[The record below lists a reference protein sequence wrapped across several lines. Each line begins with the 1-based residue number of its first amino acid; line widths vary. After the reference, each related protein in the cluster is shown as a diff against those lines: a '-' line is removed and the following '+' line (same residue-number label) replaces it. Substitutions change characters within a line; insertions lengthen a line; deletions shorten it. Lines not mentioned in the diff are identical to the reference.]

1 MVGGSATVVG
11 TLVEHKAVR
20 DSWAV
25 GRLELTEPAP
35 DLQRRAGAVLTV
47 RGGRLGLAEVGEGL
61 RLTGRVEITRFGE
74 QFEIEQQE
82 SLGVQSNA
90 QAHRWLERLDG
101 VGPVLARRIYDRFGE
116 GVLEL
121 LKAPPPDGWPDP
133 LCEVEGLGPTAAQ
146 TIRESWGRLGASGNP
161 EDLRYLDGL
170 GLTRFE
176 TNNVIAYAKVRGVA
190 PRDLL
195 GTDPYSLTDVKGFGW
210 KRTDVVARKAGA
222 AANAPA
228 RLDTAAIYA
237 TGELCDGDTL
247 VQLGRLVAE
256 TAKLTGC
263 DEGLCL
269 DAIARMARADRLVI
283 TQDDRGTRWVHP
295 PELVMAERAIW
306 RVLQREAEERALV
319 AQAERPPAVDEGA
332 EQSTN
337 TNEEPAA
344 VAAEE
349 KSEWKP
355 SGVVEPWEGP

>member
-1 MVGGSATVVG
+1 MATTTTIVG
-11 TLVEHKAVR
+11 TLVEHRAVR

-25 GRLELTEPAP
+25 GRLELAEAAP
-35 DLQRRAGAVLTV
+35 DLQRRAGAVLTI
-47 RGGRLGLAEVGEGL
+47 RGGRLGLAEPGEGL
-61 RLTGRVEITRFGE
+61 RLTGKLELTRFGE

-121 LKAPPPDGWPDP
+121 LKAQPPDGWPDP
-133 LCEVEGLGPTAAQ
+133 LCDVEGLGPTAAR

-170 GLTRFE
+170 GLTRWE
-176 TNNVIAYAKVRGVA
+176 TNNVVAYAKQKAVA
-190 PRDLL
+190 PRQLL
-195 GTDPYSLTDVKGFGW
+195 EHDPYSLTEVKGFGW

-228 RLDTAAIYA
+228 RLDTAAIYQTA
-237 TGELCDGDTL
+237 ELCDGDTL

-263 DEGLCL
+263 DEALCL

-295 PELVMAERAIW
+295 PELVQAERAIW
-306 RVLQREAEERALV
+306 RVLQREAEERAAV
-319 AQAERPPAVDEGA
+319 ASLEAATG
-332 EQSTN
+332 N
-337 TNEEPAA
+337 NEAA
-344 VAAEE
+344 AGAAEE
-349 KSEWKP
+349 GKSEWKP
-355 SGVVEPWEGP
+355 SGTVEPWEGP

>member
-1 MVGGSATVVG
+1 
-11 TLVEHKAVR
+11 VR
-20 DSWAV
+20 ENWAV

-35 DLQRRAGAVLTV
+35 AIERRAGAVLTV

-61 RLTGRVEITRFGE
+61 RLTGRLELTRFGE
-74 QFEIEQQE
+74 QFEIEGQE

-101 VGPVLARRIYDRFGE
+101 VGPVIARRIYERYGE

-121 LKAPPPDGWPDP
+121 LKVPPPDGHPDP

-170 GLTRFE
+170 GLTRYE
-176 TNNVIAYAKVRGVA
+176 VNSVIAYAKTRA
-190 PRDLL
+190 ITPRDLL
-195 GTDPYSLTDVKGFGW
+195 ATDPYSITDVKGFGW
-210 KRTDVVARKAGA
+210 KKTDIIARKAGA
-222 AANAPA
+222 AANAPT

-269 DAIARMARADRLVI
+269 DGIARMARADRLVI

-306 RVLQREAEERALV
+306 RVLQREAEERALF
-319 AQAERPPAVDEGA
+319 AQAERERAASQGA
-332 EQSTN
+332 QTTTN
-337 TNEEPAA
+337 TTTTNEEPAA
-344 VAAEE
+344 VAAKET
-349 KSEWKP
+349 EWKP